1 MPVQQLENTEAV
13 NPRTMEE
20 AQALVK
26 HVESLFM
33 PWNVEALVGGFTPD
47 CIIRFGDLPEFGG
60 HDALRRFFTA
70 RSERQRNYRLTKTL
84 RGLMGDTI
92 CNSWEGAWEDAATGQ
107 AMTGF
112 GCEIWQMRGGRIAVW
127 EGAFNAGPVGGQ
139 GSMQSLLT

>member
-33 PWNVEALVGGFTPD
+33 PWNVEALVGGFTSD

-92 CNSWEGAWEDAATGQ
+92 CNSWEGAW
-107 AMTGF
+107 
-112 GCEIWQMRGGRIAVW
+112 
-127 EGAFNAGPVGGQ
+127 
-139 GSMQSLLT
+139 